1 MVFARI
7 GRDIQSFLSGRDLVI
22 FAIGIA
28 LSNEMQAALKTVIA
42 TMIMPIV
49 SKLTGVDNLKD
60 RAINLKG
67 PGGKDLGIKLG
78 WGAALQS
85 LLVFFITLVIMV
97 EIARYVTIHFVKS
110 SSVQFV

>member
-1 MVFARI
+1 MLGRV

-28 LSNEMQAALKTVIA
+28 LSNEMQTTLRTIIGN
-42 TMIMPIV
+42 MIMPIV
-49 SKLTGVDNLKD
+49 SKFTGVDNLKD

-67 PGGKDLGIKLG
+67 PNGQELGIKLG

-85 LLVFFITLVIMV
+85 LIVFFITLVIMV
-97 EIARYVTIHFVKS
+97 EIARYVTLHFVKS
-110 SSVQFV
+110 SSVQFT

>member
-1 MVFARI
+1 MLGRV

-28 LSNEMQAALKTVIA
+28 LSNEMQTALRTIIGS
-42 TMIMPIV
+42 MIMPIV
-49 SKLTGVDNLKD
+49 SKFTGADNLKD

-67 PGGKDLGIKLG
+67 PNGQELGIKLG

-85 LLVFFITLVIMV
+85 LIVFFITLVIMV
-97 EIARYVTIHFVKS
+97 EIARYVTLNFVKS
-110 SSVQFV
+110 SSVQFT